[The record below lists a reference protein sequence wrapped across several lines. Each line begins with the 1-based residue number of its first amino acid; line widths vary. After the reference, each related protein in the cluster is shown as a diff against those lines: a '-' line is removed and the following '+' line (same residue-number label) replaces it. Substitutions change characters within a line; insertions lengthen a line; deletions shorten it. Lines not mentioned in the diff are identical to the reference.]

1 VSTCAS
7 VPLRRINGER
17 VIEMDVAVREN
28 KIVLLWQVITTHTQS
43 YECTHA
49 YTVNA

>member
-28 KIVLLWQVITTHTQS
+28 KIVLLWQVITTHTLNHTNAH
-43 YECTHA
+43 THIL
-49 YTVNA
+49 